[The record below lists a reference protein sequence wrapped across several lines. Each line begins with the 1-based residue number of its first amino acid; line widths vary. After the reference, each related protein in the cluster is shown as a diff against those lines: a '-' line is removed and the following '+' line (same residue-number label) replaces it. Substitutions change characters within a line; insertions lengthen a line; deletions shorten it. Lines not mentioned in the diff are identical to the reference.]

1 MLIPTTTLLIAYQ
14 PPYIQK
20 VDISGAV
27 VHIPGVSSILETF
40 RSKLAVVQIPIL
52 ILALE
57 IIALIL
63 LFVGMMTLLL
73 VDRQADTI
81 ALIRSRGASRGQ
93 VFGAF
98 MTQSIML
105 SLIALI
111 IGPLLA
117 IACVYFMTDRLLP
130 PAAQD
135 AVNVISNAPLQ
146 ALLSIKWYAIG
157 AAIVVIATMA
167 FTLYR
172 ASRVDVWSTANQASP
187 SARRPL
193 WQRLNLDLF
202 VGAHSA
208 CRLWYLCLFD
218 QHRGPSRSTNADT
231 RGVAPG
237 IASSRIPVT
246 GYRAV
251 ISTFLAC
258 RVTFCIQ
265 TCDAWS

>member
-1 MLIPTTTLLIAYQ
+1 MSPINHHTFRKSIFLALL
-14 PPYIQK
+14 YI
-20 VDISGAV
+20 
-27 VHIPGVSSILETF
+27 IPGVPSILETF
-40 RSKLAVVQIPIL
+40 RSKLAVAQIPIV

-117 IACVYFMTDRLLP
+117 IASVYFMTDRLLP

-146 ALLSIKWYAIG
+146 ALLSIKWYAVG
-157 AAIVVIATMA
+157 AAVVVIATMA
-167 FTLYR
+167 FSLYR

-202 VGAHSA
+202 AALIALAGFGISV
-208 CRLWYLCLFD
+208 YLTSIEGL
-218 QHRGPSRSTNADT
+218 RGCTNADAC
-231 RGVAPG
+231 GVAAG
-237 IASSRIPVT
+237 IACSCFPVT
-246 GYRAV
+246 GYGAFV
-251 ISTFLAC
+251 SALLTC
-258 RVTFCIQ
+258 VVTLWIQ
-265 TCDAWS
+265 PCYAWP